1 MVNSVMPLAG
11 NPLHRAG
18 NERRDPAW
26 LAAALADGR
35 TRFLPVHGL
44 RVPVEEGGGAAG
56 AGRAGTSNAA
66 ATDGAPAPGEPDP
79 GRGPRDAG
87 AARFRGADALR
98 RRTGAGDG
106 NGRAEHRPEGR
117 RTPLVPGTGARRLA
131 WAPAGDWLA
140 GAGDPILLG
149 TQGGAARFAADV
161 SGMPEPAAL
170 RVLGAGAEFQGL
182 RTAAPNLSAGEAAI
196 AAQARGLVGW
206 HERHPFCAACGSETR
221 PRNGGSSRSCASC
234 ESEHFPRTDPV
245 VIVVVSRRG
254 RALLGRSGRFPGNL
268 YSALAGFMEA
278 GESVEEA
285 VRREVAEEAGVRV
298 GAVRYVASQPWPFPA
313 SLMLGCL
320 AEGLSGGITI
330 DAEEL
335 EDARWFS
342 RAEIADAL
350 AGRGGALRLPQP
362 IAIAHHLL
370 QAWLAE

>member
-1 MVNSVMPLAG
+1 MAGSVMPLAG

-26 LAAALADGR
+26 LAAALADER
-35 TRFLPVHGL
+35 TRFLPVRRL
-44 RVPVEEGGGAAG
+44 EVPVEANGRGMEIIAAARSGAADG
-56 AGRAGTSNAA
+56 TAAGRP
-66 ATDGAPAPGEPDP
+66 DGSGEDGPKGRGASRAPG
-79 GRGPRDAG
+79 
-87 AARFRGADALR
+87 
-98 RRTGAGDG
+98 
-106 NGRAEHRPEGR
+106 N
-117 RTPLVPGTGARRLA
+117 GARRLA

-140 GAGDPILLG
+140 GAGEPILLG
-149 TQGGAARFAADV
+149 TQGSAARFAADV
-161 SGMPEPAAL
+161 SRLPEPAAI
-170 RVLGAGAEFQGL
+170 RGLGAGVEFQGL
-182 RTAAPNLSAGEAAI
+182 RAAAPTLPAGEAAI

-206 HERHPFCAACGSETR
+206 HARHPFCAACGGETR
-221 PRNGGSSRSCASC
+221 PRNGGSSRSCPGCGA
-234 ESEHFPRTDPV
+234 EHFPRTDPV
-245 VIVVVSRRG
+245 VIVVVSRGG

-320 AEGLSGGITI
+320 AEGLSDGITI

-342 RAEIADAL
+342 RKEILDAL
-350 AGRGGALRLPQP
+350 AGRNDVLRVPQSL
-362 IAIAHHLL
+362 AIAHHLIR
-370 QAWLAE
+370 AWLAE